1 MGRLPAFQFYPSD
14 WLADRAVGRLSLAS
28 RGIWI
33 NLLCFMSEGEPRGTI
48 TGTSEQLARMVGATI
63 TEFQTFLDEAE
74 QTSLCD
80 FLAHP
85 TGHGEGGRFIHRGA
99 TVSRKPNAEPNANQ
113 TLCNRRMARD
123 EKARQAN
130 ANRQRRYYEHHKP
143 NAECDASLTATS
155 HASSSSS
162 SSSISSSKKEKNS
175 VADAPGFDEFWDKY
189 PRKTAKKQARKAW
202 VKLCPNAALAERIIA
217 DVGSGRW
224 AGYEKGAIPHAAT
237 YLNNERW
244 EDEPVAPLTNGRAKP
259 APRDDGPTMAE
270 VRSRE

>member
-1 MGRLPAFQFYPSD
+1 MSRLPAFQFYPSD

-33 NLLCFMSEGEPRGTI
+33 NLLCFMSEGDPRGSI
-48 TGTSEQLARMVGATI
+48 TGTPEQLARMVGATLV
-63 TEFQTFLDEAE
+63 EFRAFLAEAR

-80 FLAHP
+80 CADAGASDRP
-85 TGHGEGGRFIHRGA
+85 CNKNAGHLTR
-99 TVSRKPNAEPNANQ
+99 PDAEPDEIL
-113 TLCNRRMARD
+113 TLVNRRMARD
-123 EKARQAN
+123 EKARQCN
-130 ANRQRRYYEHHKP
+130 ANRQRRYYENHKSNGNLTP
-143 NAECDASLTATS
+143 DLTPASQT
-155 HASSSSS
+155 SSS

-189 PRKTAKKQARKAW
+189 PRKTARKQARKAW
-202 VKLCPNAALAERIIA
+202 VKLDPNAALAERIIA

-237 YLNNERW
+237 YLHNERW
-244 EDEPVAPLTNGRAKP
+244 EDEPVAPLSNGRAKP
-259 APRDDGPTMAE
+259 VPRDDGPTMAE